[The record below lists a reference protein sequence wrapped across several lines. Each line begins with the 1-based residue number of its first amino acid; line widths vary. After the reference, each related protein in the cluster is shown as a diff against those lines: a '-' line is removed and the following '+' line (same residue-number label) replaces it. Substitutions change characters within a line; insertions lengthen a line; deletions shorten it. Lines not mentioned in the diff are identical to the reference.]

1 MCSFVMNGIRA
12 KTDENVFVILRFQ
25 DNYIRQTEIVFIDVS
40 LFVGLRKKLLD
51 RLSQNSV

>member
-1 MCSFVMNGIRA
+1 MCSFLMNEIRT
-12 KTDENVFVILRFQ
+12 KTEENVFVILRFQ
-25 DNYIRQTEIVFIDVS
+25 DNCIRQTEIVFIDVS